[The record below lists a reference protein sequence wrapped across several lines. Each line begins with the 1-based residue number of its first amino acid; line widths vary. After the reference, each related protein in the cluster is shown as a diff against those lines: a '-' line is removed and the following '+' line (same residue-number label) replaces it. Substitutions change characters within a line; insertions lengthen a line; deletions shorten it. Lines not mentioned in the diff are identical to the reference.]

1 MASRGRVEPPNGVQ
15 SELPD
20 RTDQALLEILRYYC
34 FSYARPKSQA
44 WEEALLAAE
53 VAFGPE
59 LGGVVASGMMRSF
72 KAMRR
77 ARKSCFEFANPFCAC
92 CRGHLR
98 VDERRMIVII
108 SAVRNGNKRS
118 VQSEALILCEG
129 FDPQPM
135 LHEIERLAQHLPG
148 AKLARRRMVFR

>member
-1 MASRGRVEPPNGVQ
+1 M
-15 SELPD
+15 
-20 RTDQALLEILRYYC
+20 LLAILRYYC
-34 FSYARPKSQA
+34 FSYARPNSQA
-44 WEEALLAAE
+44 WEEALAAAE
-53 VAFGPE
+53 KAFGSE
-59 LGGVVASGMMRSF
+59 LGGVIATGMMRSF
-72 KAMRR
+72 KAMRH

-98 VDERRMIVII
+98 SDERRMIGII
-108 SAVRNGNKRS
+108 SAVRSGNRCS

>member
-1 MASRGRVEPPNGVQ
+1 MAPRGRVEPPNGVQ

-53 VAFGPE
+53 AAFGPE

-72 KAMRR
+72 KAMRL

-92 CRGHLR
+92 CRRQLR
-98 VDERRMIVII
+98 VDERRMIGII

-129 FDPQPM
+129 FDLQPM

-148 AKLARRRMVFR
+148 AKVSRRRMVFR